1 MVISDFSALPEEFN
15 IDYMVYSASKSLSDE
30 RVVWRMPF
38 IEVVRRNL
46 FKRFDN
52 WIESRQHERIN
63 KK

>member
-30 RVVWRMPF
+30 QAVWRMPF